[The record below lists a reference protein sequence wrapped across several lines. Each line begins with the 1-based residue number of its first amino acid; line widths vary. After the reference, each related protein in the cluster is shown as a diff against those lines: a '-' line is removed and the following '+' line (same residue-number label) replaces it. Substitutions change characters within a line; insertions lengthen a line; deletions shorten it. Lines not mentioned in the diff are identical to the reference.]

1 MYKNIL
7 VAVDNNQF
15 TETIIN
21 NAIETAV
28 AFGSKLTIC
37 HIRRNTIVYNPIDPT
52 GMMNPTHLF
61 LQDFSYPMDE
71 DLENMKRAAEGKG
84 VSEVEIV
91 QTFSSSPGLAIAE
104 VIAPG
109 YEADLII
116 CGASNK
122 SGFDHFLLGSVSKSI
137 VKHSTV
143 DVKLV
148 KTKGPVAK

>member
-7 VAVDNNQF
+7 VAVDNNESSEKIF
-15 TETIIN
+15 R
-21 NAIETAV
+21 NAIETAL

-37 HIRRNTIVYNPIDPT
+37 HIRRNTIIYNPIDPT
-52 GMMNPTHLF
+52 GMLNPTHLF

-71 DLENMKRAAEGKG
+71 QLESMKKRAESAG
-84 VSEVEIV
+84 VTEVEIV
-91 QTFSSSPGLAIAE
+91 QTFSSSPGLAIAD

-122 SGFDHFLLGSVSKSI
+122 SGLDHFLLGSVSKNI
-137 VKHSTV
+137 VKHSKV
-143 DVKLV
+143 DVTLV
-148 KTKGPVAK
+148 KR

>member
-15 TETIIN
+15 TDVIFN
-21 NAIETAV
+21 NAVGTAL

-37 HIRRNTIVYNPIDPT
+37 HIRRNTVVYNPIDPT

-71 DLENMKRAAEGKG
+71 DLENMKKRAEKAGIH
-84 VSEVEIV
+84 EVEIV

-122 SGFDHFLLGSVSKSI
+122 SGLDHFLLGSVSKNI
-137 VKHSTV
+137 VKHSPV

-148 KTKGPVAK
+148 KTKKSTGS